1 MRFFRIVVLV
11 FAACWCSEAP
21 VVGVCAGLGLVCPAE
36 AAAVV
41 GTASKIK
48 QTVTGGFDYGLARPM
63 SDNDEVILNET
74 VRTDASGEARLTLGE
89 GTNLIVFAH
98 SSIKVARFTPSNVVM
113 TTADGTFAVS
123 TGSPAP
129 GSYRIDTA
137 AGTLTPHGT
146 RFTFNVCGER
156 LRLDVQEGAV
166 THCPRGKGKAY
177 CVDVVPGHSVVGQ
190 AGAAPQVR
198 GYAEPPA
205 PPPLTPPGAH
215 PTLAPARSYLRA
227 ADIPPPSIGAYG
239 VVALRAKPTSAN
251 RQRLLDDLR
260 RV

>member
-123 TGSPAP
+123 TGSPRSRQLSHRHRGRHVDPAWDQIYLQRVRRTSEARRAGGGGHALP
-129 GSYRIDTA
+129 ARQGQSLLRGCGAGAFRGRAGRSCAASPRLCRTARAATPDA
-137 AGTLTPHGT
+137 AGRTPH
-146 RFTFNVCGER
+146 
-156 LRLDVQEGAV
+156 
-166 THCPRGKGKAY
+166 
-177 CVDVVPGHSVVGQ
+177 
-190 AGAAPQVR
+190 
-198 GYAEPPA
+198 
-205 PPPLTPPGAH
+205 
-215 PTLAPARSYLRA
+215 ARSRQIILARRRY
-227 ADIPPPSIGAYG
+227 
-239 VVALRAKPTSAN
+239 SATVN
-251 RQRLLDDLR
+251 WRVR
-260 RV
+260 RRGSTR